1 MVATDAAPTE
11 TSPWRTRLARGHQRR
26 RWDERAESWDHG
38 GAPGLQAVVEAVL
51 EQTHLRPGA
60 VVVDLGCGTGS
71 LSLPLARQG
80 AEVTAVDLSAN
91 MLERLS
97 QKAAEVGIDG
107 IRCVTTAVETFQM
120 PPASVDLVVSNYAL
134 HHLRDR
140 DKEQVVRSIA
150 GWLRPGGRLV
160 IGDMMFGR
168 GTTARDRAI
177 ITSKFMALARR
188 GPASWWRLA
197 KNIWRFSIRA
207 HERPVSMGTW
217 KGYLEAAGFTAV
229 SVTPVRN
236 EAAVATGTKPPVPG
250 RP

>member
-1 MVATDAAPTE
+1 M
-11 TSPWRTRLARGHQRR
+11 SPWRTRRARGRQRR

-38 GAPGLQAVVEAVL
+38 GATGLEVVIEAVL
-51 EQTHLRPGA
+51 EQAGLRPGA
-60 VVVDLGCGTGS
+60 IVVDLGCGTGS

-80 AEVTAVDLSAN
+80 ADVTAVDLSTN
-91 MLERLS
+91 MLRRLS
-97 QKAAEVGIDG
+97 QKAAEAGIDG
-107 IRCVTTAVETFQM
+107 VRCVAAAVETFQM

-134 HHLRDR
+134 HHLADR
-140 DKEQVVRSIA
+140 DKEQVVQSIA

-168 GTTARDRAI
+168 GTTSRDRAI
-177 ITSKFMALARR
+177 FTSKFMAFARR
-188 GPASWWRLA
+188 GPAGWWRLA
-197 KNIWRFSIRA
+197 KNIWRFSVRA

-217 KGYLEAAGFTAV
+217 KRYLEAAGFSAV

-236 EAAVATGTKPPVPG
+236 EAAVAAGTKPSVPT